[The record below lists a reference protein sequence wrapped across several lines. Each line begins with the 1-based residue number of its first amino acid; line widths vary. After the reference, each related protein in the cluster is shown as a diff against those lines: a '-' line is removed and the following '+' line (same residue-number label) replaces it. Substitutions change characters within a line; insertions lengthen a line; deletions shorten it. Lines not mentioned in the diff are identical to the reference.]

1 MDINRSGVH
10 EMDKL
15 ISELVS
21 YGLQHDLVHSDD
33 KTYVVNRLLELFGK
47 NEFQWVDVKERRL
60 EEILTDMNDYAVV
73 HGLIEEDTIT
83 NRDLFDTKVM
93 GILTPAPSVVRNMFQ
108 QKYMESP
115 KATIRPRAMATS
127 FAVWPRAWM

>member
-10 EMDKL
+10 EMDRL

-21 YGLQHDLVHSDD
+21 YGLQHDLVHADD

-60 EEILTDMNDYAVV
+60 EEIVSIQDSLRKEINLQITQMRDCY
-73 HGLIEEDTIT
+73 ED
-83 NRDLFDTKVM
+83 
-93 GILTPAPSVVRNMFQ
+93 
-108 QKYMESP
+108 
-115 KATIRPRAMATS
+115 
-127 FAVWPRAWM
+127 